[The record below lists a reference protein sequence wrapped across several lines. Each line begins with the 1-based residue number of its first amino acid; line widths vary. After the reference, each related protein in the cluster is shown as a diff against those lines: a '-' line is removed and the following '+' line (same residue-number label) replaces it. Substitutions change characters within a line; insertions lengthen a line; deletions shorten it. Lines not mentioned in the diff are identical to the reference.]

1 MASITTTVGSAL
13 RFQDLKD
20 NLNLEVLSRSRAWR
34 SIMGLALTAIVGG
47 VVVVIFMAFTGHFT
61 SAVDVN
67 AQLSGQGNAVQVG
80 SPVEYR
86 DVTVGKVLTES
97 QAGGGRIALV
107 LEMYKDKLAAVPTG
121 VTASVSPL
129 SIFGNQFVDLHA
141 PARIGAGHIAAGDFI
156 PADLSA
162 PSDSLQGSVTALY
175 NLLSAIHPADLD
187 TALTAFATALRGE
200 GKDLGRSFVGQ
211 QDYLSGIVPN
221 LGTLNSDLQLL
232 APVNEDLA
240 AAAPNLVG
248 ILGNSAISAP
258 TITDYAQQLHQFIT
272 GGAAVAGQSTTLS
285 QGVYNSYPTLVNEDS
300 PILEDISRN
309 PNELS
314 QTLTGLG
321 NWAAAWAAAEHGPY
335 ITLGGNLP
343 VSNIN
348 AAVEASLGYNAT
360 ANVALGLAPYVNP
373 PTYTAADCPQY
384 PGETNPYCGTGGS
397 PANSQ
402 PGPDPSASSSP
413 ATSSSASS
421 SAASGTDSAAAAPTY
436 PGGAASS
443 GLPQAQ
449 SSPSPAEQQAMIQM
463 AQGLD
468 GGARPSPGL
477 TDVLLYS
484 LLASVTPGS

>member
-1 MASITTTVGSAL
+1 VASITTTVGSAL
-13 RFQDLKD
+13 RFQDLRD
-20 NLNLEVLSRSRAWR
+20 SLNLEVLNRSRAAR
-34 SIMGLALTAIVGG
+34 AIMGLLLSALVGG

-67 AQLSGQGNAVQVG
+67 AQLSGQGNAVEVG

-97 QAGGGRIALV
+97 QAAGGRIALV

-141 PARIGAGHIAAGDFI
+141 PAQIGAGHIAAGDFI

-200 GKDLGRSFVGQ
+200 GKNLGRSFVAQ
-211 QDYLSGIVPN
+211 QNYLSGIVPN
-221 LGTLNSDLQLL
+221 LGTLNSDIELL

-248 ILGNSAISAP
+248 ILGNSAIAAP

-285 QGVYNSYPTLVNEDS
+285 QGLYNSYPTLANEDT
-300 PILEDISRN
+300 PILQDISRN

-321 NWAAAWAAAEHGPY
+321 NWAAAWAAAEHGPF
-335 ITLGGNLP
+335 ITLAGKLP
-343 VSNIN
+343 VTNIN

-360 ANVALGLAPYVNP
+360 ANVALGLAPFVNP
-373 PTYTAADCPQY
+373 ATYTAADCPQY
-384 PGETNPYCGTGGS
+384 PGESNPYCGGGS

-402 PGPDPSASSSP
+402 PGIGSAPASSSSSGAP
-413 ATSSSASS
+413 SPGATTSASAGPAAGAPS
-421 SAASGTDSAAAAPTY
+421 YPADPAASGA
-436 PGGAASS
+436 
-443 GLPQAQ
+443 PQAQ
-449 SSPSPAEQQAMIQM
+449 SSPSPAEQQAMMQM

-468 GGARPSPGL
+468 GGAHPSPGL
-477 TDVLLYS
+477 TDVWLYS